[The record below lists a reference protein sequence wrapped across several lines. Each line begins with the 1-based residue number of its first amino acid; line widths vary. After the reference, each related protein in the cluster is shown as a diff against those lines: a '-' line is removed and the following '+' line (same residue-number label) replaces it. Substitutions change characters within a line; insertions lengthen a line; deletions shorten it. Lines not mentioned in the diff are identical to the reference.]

1 MAVTLIK
8 NGKVITPFRMLKDGY
23 VVFEDGII
31 REVGTGEPGA
41 LGAHETVDA
50 GGMYVSPGFIDIHTH
65 GGGGYDYMDNDVE
78 SFHGAARTHLC
89 FGTTTIVPT
98 TLTST
103 NEELKLSLE
112 TFKKAKYTPHD
123 GAYLHGLHLEG
134 PYFSMANKGAQDPR
148 YIRDPKPEEYN
159 EILSWS
165 DEIVRWS
172 IAPELPGALA
182 LGREL
187 RRRGI
192 VASAGHTD
200 AECCQGLEAFEN
212 GFTLLTHFYSA
223 MQGCRRINAFRHAGM
238 VEAGYLMDECDVEII
253 ADGCH
258 LPEDCLRLIYQTK
271 GAQHICL
278 ITDSLRPAGT
288 DVKESIIGS
297 KKNGNPVIIEDGV
310 AKLPDRTAFAGSI
323 ATTNRLVRNMV
334 ELADV
339 PLTQAVRMAS
349 ATPARVMGMTNKGR
363 IAADYQADIL
373 FFDQN
378 IDIAAVYLNGEL
390 KFSK

>member
-1 MAVTLIK
+1 MSVKLIR
-8 NGKVITPFRMLKDGY
+8 NGKVITPFRLLPDGY
-23 VVFEDGII
+23 VVIEDGII

-41 LGAHETVDA
+41 VGADETIDA
-50 GGMYVSPGFIDIHTH
+50 QGLYVSPGFIDIHTH

-78 SFHGAARTHLC
+78 AFHGAARTHLC

-103 NEELKLSLE
+103 NEELKKSLE

-123 GAYLHGLHLEG
+123 GAFLYGLHLEG
-134 PYFSMANKGAQDPR
+134 PYFSMAKKGAQDPR
-148 YIRDPKPEEYN
+148 FIRNPDPKEYL

-192 VASAGHTD
+192 VVSAGHTD

-223 MQGCRRINAFRHAGM
+223 MEGCRRINAFRHAGM

-258 LPEDCLRLIYQTK
+258 LPADCLRLIYQVK
-271 GAQHICL
+271 GPSRICL

-288 DVKESIIGS
+288 DVKESVIGS
-297 KKNGNPVIIEDGV
+297 KENGNPVIIEDGV
-310 AKLPDRTAFAGSI
+310 AKLPDRSAFAGSV
-323 ATTNRLVRNMV
+323 ATTNRLVRNMIQ
-334 ELADV
+334 LADV

-349 ATPARVMGMTNKGR
+349 STPARVMGMKDRGR
-363 IAADYQADIL
+363 IAADYRADIL
-373 FFDQN
+373 FFDAN
-378 IDIAAVYLNGEL
+378 IDIAEVYLAGER
-390 KFSK
+390 KFRK

>member
-258 LPEDCLRLIYQTK
+258 LPEDCLRLIYPTK

-378 IDIAAVYLNGEL
+378 IDVSAVYLKGEL

>member
-192 VASAGHTD
+192 VASAG
-200 AECCQGLEAFEN
+200 
-212 GFTLLTHFYSA
+212 
-223 MQGCRRINAFRHAGM
+223 
-238 VEAGYLMDECDVEII
+238 
-253 ADGCH
+253 
-258 LPEDCLRLIYQTK
+258 
-271 GAQHICL
+271 
-278 ITDSLRPAGT
+278 
-288 DVKESIIGS
+288 
-297 KKNGNPVIIEDGV
+297 
-310 AKLPDRTAFAGSI
+310 
-323 ATTNRLVRNMV
+323 
-334 ELADV
+334 
-339 PLTQAVRMAS
+339 
-349 ATPARVMGMTNKGR
+349 
-363 IAADYQADIL
+363 
-373 FFDQN
+373 
-378 IDIAAVYLNGEL
+378 
-390 KFSK
+390 